1 MSCIGKFGVFPSS
14 FGILPIVDGMSL
26 FNIVI
31 LFVLNKYIYLVLLY
45 YFNKSLMY
53 DTASVMIILGWIT
66 IYHSISLQLKGFT
79 VRKFITSSSMISFGV
94 LLI

>member
-1 MSCIGKFGVFPSS
+1 MV
-14 FGILPIVDGMSL
+14 
-26 FNIVI
+26 
-31 LFVLNKYIYLVLLY
+31 
-45 YFNKSLMY
+45 
-53 DTASVMIILGWIT
+53 ILGWIS